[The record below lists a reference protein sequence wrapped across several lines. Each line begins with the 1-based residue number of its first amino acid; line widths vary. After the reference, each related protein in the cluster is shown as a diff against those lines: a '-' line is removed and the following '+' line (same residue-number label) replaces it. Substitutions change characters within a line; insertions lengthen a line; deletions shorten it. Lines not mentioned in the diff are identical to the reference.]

1 MSIPENQSIS
11 APDGAAAGTVPVA
24 VGAEALTTQSQPI
37 AAINNCG
44 RHVEVQCVQ
53 FTSPNSDEMMTI
65 DEAQSRLRSDRHLIA
80 RQSAD
85 DLDKELGLKSQ
96 SHDAIG
102 LCPDGAE
109 NSIMTDSSATDPG
122 TARYANAVKGRALAQ
137 KNVITF
143 SDAPDARHEFL
154 VPLEKASL
162 CEVKVAL
169 CERGIVYH
177 TLVSEAGGTRV
188 VIIDQDR
195 KQGSQI
201 RAAANC
207 FGAEDVERWGTAEFD
222 GVQSTTAQER
232 EAPKPMKCNEIFGCG
247 GWI

>member
-1 MSIPENQSIS
+1 
-11 APDGAAAGTVPVA
+11 
-24 VGAEALTTQSQPI
+24 
-37 AAINNCG
+37 
-44 RHVEVQCVQ
+44 
-53 FTSPNSDEMMTI
+53 MMTI
-65 DEAQSRLRSDRHLIA
+65 DEAQSRLGSDRHLIA

-85 DLDKELGLKSQ
+85 ALDKELGLKSQ

-109 NSIMTDSSATDPG
+109 NPIMTDSSAADPR

-143 SDAPDARHEFL
+143 SDVPDARHEFL

-162 CEVKVAL
+162 REVQVAL

-177 TLVSEAGGTRV
+177 TLVSEPGETRV
-188 VIIDQDR
+188 VIIEPDR

-207 FGAEDVERWGTAEFD
+207 FGAEDVERWGKAEFD
-222 GVQSTTAQER
+222 GVQSTDGLSDSEARDMARR
-232 EAPKPMKCNEIFGCG
+232 EATDFPPNHHMHRCECCENCTFDSGAEDG
-247 GWI
+247 GERCEFPQ